1 MLFFAV
7 KEFSLLQADG
17 QIASTNY
24 VIGNLVLPKRVY
36 LISFKHYVFTVIR
49 IIHFYNR
56 KKQTQMYK

>member
-36 LISFKHYVFTVIR
+36 LISFKHNVFTVIR
-49 IIHFYNR
+49 LIHFYNM